1 MAPAGSTVP
10 DTTTASAFLNGK
22 LHHVDIDAIE
32 KELYRL
38 WAEADQEDGHVTRAC
53 SLSFIILSGEGN
65 DPALAEEIL
74 TEITIKHPC
83 RAILAIAEPAE
94 TESLEAYV
102 TARCHMIPGDSGK
115 QICCEQI
122 TVHWK
127 GEGTRQLV
135 SVVAPLT
142 IPDLP
147 TSIWWQ
153 EERLVIDKVKPFLPH
168 IDRFIVDTLKME
180 RPYSG
185 LVGLESMLNTLTGG
199 AAIYDLNWL
208 RLLPFRQAIAYAF
221 EERRGILGVED
232 LDLISEVEIL
242 VTADEGQAPDSQ
254 PISQPLSQPL
264 LLIGWLASRL
274 SWLLV
279 SARKSDGGFDA
290 VYRLSRTRIDT
301 RVKLVKDES
310 VTPGQVK
317 DIRIGLRDRPDKVL
331 RIWHKPGSPG
341 LSTQLVPR
349 DKVEDSRCCC
359 KEKSQTELIDGLLD
373 NPTRDPVLER
383 AVFAACD
390 MIRSF
395 R

>member
-1 MAPAGSTVP
+1 MAAAGSTTP

-65 DPALAEEIL
+65 DQALAEEIL

-83 RAILAIAEPAE
+83 RAILAIAEPSD

-102 TARCHMIPGDSGK
+102 TARCHMLPGDSGK

-153 EERLVIDKVKPFLPH
+153 EDRLVIDKVKPFLPH

-185 LVGLESMLNTLTGG
+185 LVGLESLLNTLAGG

-221 EERRGILGVED
+221 EERRGILSVED
-232 LDLISEVEIL
+232 LDLISEIEIL
-242 VTADEGQAPDSQ
+242 VTADGGQAPV
-254 PISQPLSQPL
+254 SQPL
-264 LLIGWLASRL
+264 LLVGWLASRL
-274 SWLLV
+274 SWQLV
-279 SARKSDGGFDA
+279 SAGKSDGGFDA

-341 LSTQLVPR
+341 LSTQLVSR
-349 DKVEDSRCCC
+349 QKVEDSRCCC
-359 KEKSQTELIDGLLD
+359 KEKSQTELIDALLD

-390 MIRSF
+390 LIRSF